1 MYNPEEDRSISIQR
15 RPSARIL
22 RGSEDGSKIETH
34 DGGNG
39 YVSTKLYEEDDSQQK
54 TPIPQIVLTDAQ
66 DDEGLSHSDSCNTM
80 VANVHHMRLSP
91 SFSSMR
97 SKKPSSI
104 ITASDQ
110 SSHQEASGTWANTT
124 AIQLEPDETIELQDT
139 TYKHPTNSHSDALTV
154 SSQIRS
160 RRSNSFTSVRSLQSI
175 AEIPN
180 SLPIPTSPIESTR
193 QVQYRRDQFRAFPSL
208 GDIGSFI
215 LAISAFILIA
225 LAVLFTIIYNFVL
238 LGNGNNVYSS

>member
-34 DGGNG
+34 SAGNG
-39 YVSTKLYEEDDSQQK
+39 FVSTKLYEEDASQEK

-66 DDEGLSHSDSCNTM
+66 DGEGLSHSDSFNTI
-80 VANVHHMRLSP
+80 VANVHHTRLSP
-91 SFSSMR
+91 SFNSMR

-104 ITASDQ
+104 MTASDQ

-139 TYKHPTNSHSDALTV
+139 IYKHPSNSQSDALTV
-154 SSQIRS
+154 SSQIR
-160 RRSNSFTSVRSLQSI
+160 RRSNSFNSTRSLQSI

-180 SLPIPTSPIESTR
+180 SLPIPMSPIESTGL
-193 QVQYRRDQFRAFPSL
+193 VQNQQDQFRAFPSL
-208 GDIGSFI
+208 GDIGSFV

>member
-15 RPSARIL
+15 RPSNRIL

-34 DGGNG
+34 SGGNG
-39 YVSTKLYEEDDSQQK
+39 FISKVSYEEDTSQQ
-54 TPIPQIVLTDAQ
+54 TAHVPQIVLTDAQ
-66 DDEGLSHSDSCNTM
+66 DSEGLSKSNSCNTI
-80 VANVHHMRLSP
+80 VEKVHHTLLSP

-104 ITASDQ
+104 ITTSDQ
-110 SSHQEASGTWANTT
+110 SSHQETSGTWANTT
-124 AIQLEPDETIELQDT
+124 AIQLEPDETMELQDT
-139 TYKHPTNSHSDALTV
+139 IYKHANNSHSETLNV
-154 SSQIRS
+154 SSHIR
-160 RRSNSFTSVRSLQSI
+160 RRSNSFTSTRSLQSI

-180 SLPIPTSPIESTR
+180 SLPIPISPIESSR
-193 QVQYRRDQFRAFPSL
+193 QVRYQKDKFRAFPSL

-215 LAISAFILIA
+215 LAISAFILIS

-238 LGNGNNVYSS
+238 LGNGDNVYSS